1 MEQKKKNK
9 EPNEDE
15 LKLCLVIHQLM
26 EGKFE
31 KWQLEAI
38 FRILK

>member
-9 EPNEDE
+9 EINEDE

-26 EGKFE
+26 EGKYE

-38 FRILK
+38 LKILN